1 MEAQKKTGDKDLERI
16 NIFVLPEDH
25 GYPSGGNL
33 YNHFLL
39 EALRKEGFSFK
50 VMNLEFAFRH
60 SRRNKAATYWIDSL
74 YFDRLADLRR
84 KIDPQHHIFLVIHH
98 IPSLYP
104 HLNRENAAK
113 LRKHEQAIFDAVTGF
128 LVTSPFTRK
137 VLEKRKILDK
147 PIFIVPPALCLSPPI
162 RRRKK
167 QGFKGLIVSN
177 IIQGKGILEFL
188 ESLAQIITPSD
199 LFDIQIAGRLDI
211 DPEYAKACLELME
224 KKPEMKQSVHFLGP
238 LDKDKLRE
246 LYEKSTLFL
255 SPSKMETYGMA
266 IREALAFGLPV
277 FAYAAEYS
285 RKLINPGKNGCLF
298 PYLDELAQGCV
309 KMIRQPDKL
318 AKLNLNS
325 FQNRLVTKYTWKQ
338 ASRLFLQQFK
348 HWQAL

>member
-1 MEAQKKTGDKDLERI
+1 LERI

-39 EALRKEGFSFK
+39 EALRKESFPFK
-50 VMNLEFAFRH
+50 VMNLDLAFRH
-60 SRRNKAATYWIDSL
+60 SRENRTATYWIDSL

-84 KIDPQHHIFLVIHH
+84 KIKPLHHVFLVIHH

-104 HLNRENAAK
+104 HLNREDAAK
-113 LRKHEQAIFDAVTGF
+113 LRKHEQSIFHEVSGF
-128 LVTSPFTRK
+128 LVTSPFTKK

-147 PIFIVPPALCLSPPI
+147 PIFIVPPALCLSPPKK
-162 RRRKK
+162 RRKK
-167 QGFKGLIVSN
+167 EGFKGLIVSN
-177 IIQGKGILEFL
+177 IVQGKGILEFL
-188 ESLAQIITPSD
+188 ESLARMLIPSD

-211 DPEYAKACLELME
+211 DPEYAKTCLELTD
-224 KKPEMKQSVHFLGP
+224 KKREIKQSVHFLGP
-238 LDKDKLRE
+238 LDKDKLKE
-246 LYEKSTLFL
+246 LYGKSTLFL
-255 SPSKMETYGMA
+255 SPSKMETFGMA

-298 PYLDELAQGCV
+298 RSLNGLAQGCV
-309 KMIRQPDKL
+309 RMIRQPDKL

-325 FQNRLVTKYTWKQ
+325 FQNRLVTKYTWKD

-348 HWQAL
+348 HWQALSKREE